1 VIRWR
6 EILGIAA
13 LFGVLIAFTLYGPSA
28 GNPSDEGERGS
39 VHSSGATGALALQR
53 WLDSL
58 GYQTANLEYT
68 GWAIPDD
75 AAALFMITP
84 VREPIRDEEAQEI
97 LRWVRAGGTLIA
109 VDERP
114 QRLLNA
120 NGLWETLQVTA
131 AISEAEELQ
140 VAGQATVAQ
149 PLLVS
154 PPVSSV
160 PVSTTGALRIDDGA
174 YVTLLQTR
182 FGPTLIGRQEGRGY
196 MYLSVA
202 AHPFTNAGLREPGSA
217 ALVLNLLSR
226 VPRGAMVLFDEFH
239 HGFTTQAAAAQ
250 PSLRR
255 IVLSQWWGWA
265 AVYAAGVLALY
276 LVLTGRRFGRP
287 IPLRRDI
294 VRRSS
299 AEYVQSMADLLR
311 RSGKRE
317 HIAQHY
323 HANLKRRLAR
333 PHGFIPPADDDAFV
347 RELIRLGGATEQQ
360 GERVRDLLHGLSRT
374 NIKDADLL
382 RLLHE
387 LDTLADERGRLRAA
401 EDPMRRAA

>member
-13 LFGVLIAFTLYGPSA
+13 LFGVLIAFTLYGPGA
-28 GNPSDEGERGS
+28 GSPTDEGERGS

-265 AVYAAGVLALY
+265 ALYAAGVLALY

-333 PHGFIPPADDDAFV
+333 PYGFIPPADDDAFV

-360 GERVRDLLHGLSRT
+360 GERVRDLLHRLSRT

-387 LDTLADERGRLRAA
+387 LDTLADERGRLRTAD
-401 EDPMRRAA
+401 DPMRRAA

>member
-1 VIRWR
+1 MIRWR

-114 QRLLNA
+114 QRLLNS

-131 AISEAEELQ
+131 AISEANELQ
-140 VAGQATVAQ
+140 VAGRATVAQ

-160 PVSTTGALRIDDGA
+160 PVSTTGALRLDDGA

-226 VPRGAMVLFDEFH
+226 VPRGATVLFDEFH

-323 HANLKRRLAR
+323 HASLKRRLAR
-333 PHGFIPPADDDAFV
+333 PYGFIPPADDDAFV

-360 GERVRDLLHGLSRT
+360 GERVRGILHGLSRT

>member
-1 VIRWR
+1 
-6 EILGIAA
+6 
-13 LFGVLIAFTLYGPSA
+13 
-28 GNPSDEGERGS
+28 
-39 VHSSGATGALALQR
+39 TGALALQR

-114 QRLLNA
+114 QRLLKS

-174 YVTLLQTR
+174 YVTLLQTH

-226 VPRGAMVLFDEFH
+226 VPRGATVLFDEFH
-239 HGFTTQAAAAQ
+239 HGFTTKAAAAQ

-323 HANLKRRLAR
+323 HASLKRRLAR
-333 PHGFIPPADDDAFV
+333 PYGFIPPADDDAFV
-347 RELIRLGGATEQQ
+347 RELIRLGGVTEQQ
-360 GERVRDLLHGLSRT
+360 GERVRDLLHGLSRA